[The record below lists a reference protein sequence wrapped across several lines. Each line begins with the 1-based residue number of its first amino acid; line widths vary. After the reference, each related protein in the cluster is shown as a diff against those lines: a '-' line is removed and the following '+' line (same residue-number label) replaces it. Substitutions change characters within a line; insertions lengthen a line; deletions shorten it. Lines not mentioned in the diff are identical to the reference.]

1 MDKRLKTKRNKLM
14 EWEEEEEEEEEEEKM
29 NLRRIF
35 VF

>member
-1 MDKRLKTKRNKLM
+1 MDKRLKTKRNKLV
-14 EWEEEEEEEEEEEKM
+14 EWEEEEEEEEEEKM

>member
-1 MDKRLKTKRNKLM
+1 MDKRLKTKRNKLV
-14 EWEEEEEEEEEEEKM
+14 EWEEEEEEEEKM

>member
-1 MDKRLKTKRNKLM
+1 MDKRLKTKRNKLV
-14 EWEEEEEEEEEEEKM
+14 EWEEEEEEEEEKM

>member
-1 MDKRLKTKRNKLM
+1 MDKRLKTKRNKLV
-14 EWEEEEEEEEEEEKM
+14 EWEEEEEEEKM

>member
-1 MDKRLKTKRNKLM
+1 MDKRLKTKRNKLV
-14 EWEEEEEEEEEEEKM
+14 EWEEGEEEEEEKM

>member
-1 MDKRLKTKRNKLM
+1 MDKRFKTKRNKLVQ
-14 EWEEEEEEEEEEEKM
+14 WEEEEEEEEKM

>member
-1 MDKRLKTKRNKLM
+1 MDKRLKTKRNKLV
-14 EWEEEEEEEEEEEKM
+14 EWEEGEEEEKM